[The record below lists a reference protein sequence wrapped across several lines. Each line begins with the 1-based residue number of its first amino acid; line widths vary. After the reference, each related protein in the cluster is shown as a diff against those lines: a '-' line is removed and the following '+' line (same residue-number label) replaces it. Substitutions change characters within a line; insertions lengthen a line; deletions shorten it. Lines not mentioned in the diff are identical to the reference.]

1 MNPAPALLAPTSITQ
16 PRSEESKFLKQMK
29 SSKVNFTTKFMAQGL
44 IETGENDLSCTY
56 EELMWW

>member
-1 MNPAPALLAPTSITQ
+1 
-16 PRSEESKFLKQMK
+16 MK
-29 SSKVNFTTKFMAQGL
+29 SSKVNFTTKFEAEGL